1 MRTILLFVAGAI
13 AIYLAATPTTA
24 IPANIDDPI
33 VQDLGSWAVME
44 HVKHANDG
52 IKFNKVVSGVQ
63 TFPGLGYNFD
73 LIIDAWNRDGKDGKY
88 EAKVYL
94 RDWMDKRTLLAFKL
108 CYGEF
113 RMQEIDAKSVPM
125 STIF

>member
-24 IPANIDDPI
+24 IPIPANIDDPL
-33 VQDLGSWAVME
+33 VQDLGSWAVIE
-44 HVKHANDG
+44 HVKQANDG

-73 LIIDAWNRDGKDGKY
+73 LIIDALNRDGKHGKY
-88 EAKVYL
+88 EAKN
-94 RDWMDKRTLLAFKL
+94 
-108 CYGEF
+108 
-113 RMQEIDAKSVPM
+113 
-125 STIF
+125 